1 MGEIPPAVWL
11 LAAAALVAVLP
22 RRAQPVALLGAPLLV
37 LAQLATVEPGA
48 TASVAFFGYDAEVLR
63 LDALSRAF
71 GVVFALAA
79 ILAGIYGLA
88 VTGTVERMAALVY
101 VGGALGVVFA
111 GDWLTLFLFWELK
124 AVASAGVIWAG
135 RAPGS
140 APSGRRYLYAHLVG
154 GTLLLAGIAW
164 RLSATGELGF
174 TALSLGEPGA
184 WPILVGVLLSAAV
197 PPLHAWLPDAYPRAS
212 VAGTVFL
219 SAFTTKAAVYTLARG
234 FPGVDLLVWLGVIMA
249 LYGTVYA
256 VLANDIRRLLAYSIV
271 SQVGYMVVAVGLGT
285 DAAINGAT
293 AHAFAHILYKALLL
307 MGAGAV
313 VYATGRGKLGE
324 LGGLA
329 RAMPAVVGLYVVGAL
344 SIAGVPLF
352 SGFVTKEL
360 TLHAAE
366 LAKQTVVVDLLK
378 VASVGTFIHT
388 GLKLPYLAWFAR
400 PRDRN
405 KAAPPRPAAL
415 PASMLVAMGLA
426 AAANIAIGLAPA
438 AFYGLLPHPVE
449 YTPYTTSHVI
459 QSLQLLVPAALVFWL
474 LAPRLAGW
482 SASTLDLDWTYRVL
496 PGRLVAAARAVGGH
510 APGSGVAPAAARIG
524 QAGSALGGRLAREA
538 GAGQHA
544 APRLMPTWLW
554 GAVALVAFVGLLT
567 LGLLR

>member
-1 MGEIPPAVWL
+1 
-11 LAAAALVAVLP
+11 
-22 RRAQPVALLGAPLLV
+22 
-37 LAQLATVEPGA
+37 
-48 TASVAFFGYDAEVLR
+48 
-63 LDALSRAF
+63 
-71 GVVFALAA
+71 
-79 ILAGIYGLA
+79 
-88 VTGTVERMAALVY
+88 AALVY

-140 APSGRRYLYAHLVG
+140 APAGRRYLYAHLVG

-388 GLKLPYLAWFAR
+388 GLKLPYLAWFA
-400 PRDRN
+400 
-405 KAAPPRPAAL
+405 
-415 PASMLVAMGLA
+415 
-426 AAANIAIGLAPA
+426 LAPA

-482 SASTLDLDWTYRVL
+482 SASTLDVDWTYRVL

-510 APGSGVAPAAARIG
+510 APGSGVVPALDRIG

-554 GAVALVAFVGLLT
+554 GAVALVVFVGLLT